1 MKGLITS
8 LKAYLQNNDSW
19 VFLALFFCLSAERA
33 INLLPNT
40 WTHYLSCLAILLLC
54 YSPTLAF
61 IHFRP
66 NLKQSLSRQRY
77 FLLWGVFF
85 LFIPAMIAWLS
96 QHLFSA
102 FLPYFENHDY
112 FIVLAFV
119 LPGLDLGLALNR
131 YLVSEVS
138 SMDWLKKI
146 GIDGTI
152 LIAIAFFSFLFGMM
166 IVSNSDVFEKDQLI
180 VPSIELGQVIRH
192 FFQVLAYAVQF
203 MLIYL
208 SLYFF
213 YVLNNKLLIPTLLKK
228 RGLLLYGIGVG
239 GSIALFFPLLA
250 QLLVSLPMVQQAN
263 SLMPSQNLVIFTE
276 LNVLLPFIVIIIS
289 LPVIVALQWF
299 SQNNEITKLEKQQ
312 IESELGLLK
321 QQINPHFFFNTLN
334 NLYSLSLAKSDQTP
348 DVIVQLSEL
357 MRYVIYKGK
366 EKEVL
371 LSEEIKYLADYIHLQ
386 QIRLHKSF
394 DLIFE
399 HEVEDEDYLLPPL
412 LLIILIE
419 NAFKHG
425 IEPAERKCFLHI
437 QLQQQGEH
445 LSFVC
450 KNSFDPSEQGEKGIG
465 LDNLRRRLSLRFPE
479 QHELTILEERDT
491 FTANLVIWKTPN

>member
-1 MKGLITS
+1 MTN
-8 LKAYLQNNDSW
+8 LKAYLQKNDSW
-19 VFLALFFCLSAERA
+19 VFLALFFVLSAERA
-33 INLLPNT
+33 INTVPHS
-40 WTHYLSCLAILLLC
+40 WAHYLSCLGTFLLC
-54 YSPTLAF
+54 YTPILLF
-61 IHFRP
+61 IYFRQR
-66 NLKQSLSRQRY
+66 LKQSLSQQRY
-77 FLLWGVFF
+77 FFLWGLFF
-85 LFIPAMIAWLS
+85 LILPATIAWLS
-96 QHLFSA
+96 QNSISTLLS
-102 FLPYFENHDY
+102 YFGNGDY
-112 FIVLAFV
+112 FIVMAFI

-131 YLVSEVS
+131 YLVTEVS
-138 SMDWLKKI
+138 SIDWLKKI

-152 LIAIAFFSFLFGMM
+152 LISILFFSFLLSMM
-166 IVSNSDVFEKDQLI
+166 AVSNQAIFEKDELI

-192 FFQVLAYAVQF
+192 FFLVVAYALQF

-228 RGLLLYGIGVG
+228 RGLLIYGIGVG

-250 QLLVSLPMVQQAN
+250 QLLVSLPLVQQTS
-263 SLMPSQNLVIFTE
+263 SLMPSQNLTVFTE
-276 LNVLLPFIVIIIS
+276 LNALLPFIVILIS

-312 IESELGLLK
+312 VESELGLLK

-357 MRYVIYKGK
+357 MRYVIYKGR

-371 LSEEIKYLADYIHLQ
+371 LSEELKYIEDYIQLQ

-394 DLIFE
+394 DLVFE
-399 HEVEDEDYLLPPL
+399 HEVEDDHFLIPPL

-425 IEPAERKCFLHI
+425 IEPAERECFLHI
-437 QLQQQGEH
+437 QLQQRGNH

-450 KNSFDPSEQGEKGIG
+450 KNSFDRPESEDKGIG

-479 QHELTILEERDT
+479 QHELTILEEGDT
-491 FTANLVIWKTPN
+491 FIANLAIWKTPA

>member
-1 MKGLITS
+1 MKGLITN
-8 LKAYLQNNDSW
+8 LTAYLQKNDSW
-19 VFLALFFCLSAERA
+19 VFLALFFFLSAERA
-33 INLLPNT
+33 INTVPHT
-40 WTHYLSCLAILLLC
+40 WGHYLSCLGTFLLF
-54 YSPTLAF
+54 YASTLFF
-61 IHFRP
+61 IYFRP
-66 NLKQSLSRQRY
+66 SLKQSSSRQRY
-77 FLLWGVFF
+77 FFLWSIFF
-85 LFIPAMIAWLS
+85 LILPAVIAWLS
-96 QHLFSA
+96 QYPLLT
-102 FLPYFENHDY
+102 FLTYFGDEDY
-112 FIVLAFV
+112 FMVMAFI

-131 YLVSEVS
+131 YLVTEVS
-138 SMDWLKKI
+138 SIDWLKKI

-152 LIAIAFFSFLFGMM
+152 LISIVFFSFLLSMM
-166 IVSNSDVFEKDQLI
+166 AVSNHAVFEKDELI
-180 VPSIELGQVIRH
+180 MPSIELGEVIQH
-192 FFQVLAYAVQF
+192 FFLVVAYAIQF
-203 MLIYL
+203 MLVYL

-228 RGLLLYGIGVG
+228 RGLLIYGIGVG

-250 QLLVSLPMVQQAN
+250 QLLVSLPMIQQTS
-263 SLMPSQNLVIFTE
+263 SLMPNQSLTVFTE
-276 LNVLLPFIVIIIS
+276 LNALLPFIVILIS

-312 IESELGLLK
+312 VESELGLLK

-371 LSEEIKYLADYIHLQ
+371 LSEEIKYIEDYIQLQ

-394 DLIFE
+394 DLVFE
-399 HEVEDEDYLLPPL
+399 HEVEDDHFLIPPL

-425 IEPAERKCFLHI
+425 IEPAERECFLHI
-437 QLQQQGEH
+437 RLQQQGNH
-445 LSFVC
+445 LSFIC
-450 KNSFDPSEQGEKGIG
+450 KNSFDLPESGERGIG
-465 LDNLRRRLSLRFPE
+465 LDNLRRRLSLGFPE
-479 QHELTILEERDT
+479 QHELKIFEEGDT
-491 FTANLVIWKTPN
+491 FIANLAIWKTPI